1 MNFKVRANNIVFW
14 ANILMALV
22 APVLAYMGLT
32 LADLTTWAKV
42 WEVIVQAVSNP
53 HVLILAGV
61 GVWNALNDPTTAG
74 IGDSARAMEYV
85 KPSK

>member
-32 LADLTTWAKV
+32 LADLTTWSRV
-42 WEVIVQAVSNP
+42 WELIVQAVSNP
-53 HVLILAGV
+53 YVLILAGV

-74 IGDSARAMEYV
+74 IGDSARAKEYV

>member
-14 ANILMALV
+14 CNILLALV
-22 APVLAYMGLT
+22 TPVLAYMGLT

-42 WEVIVQAVSNP
+42 WEVCVQAVSNP
-53 HVLILAGV
+53 YVLILAGM
-61 GVWNALNDPTTAG
+61 GVWNALNDPTTEG
-74 IGDSARAMEYV
+74 WGDSERAMTYE